1 MSTGPITAIRSPS
14 IDSIVRDDR
23 EALIARWR
31 ERVLDDVR
39 IPSAQSM
46 PPAAWLDD
54 VPVLLDVILRAL
66 ELATDDVDAL
76 MRETWLREAAH
87 AHAQSRISH
96 GYAVDEALRE
106 LSHLRLAIF
115 DRLIERGETTELR
128 ALTIVEHVLAEAIA
142 TAATE
147 MERLTRDGD
156 RDAHDR
162 RIGIVSHDLRNPLH
176 AMRSGAELLLAHG
189 VLGKPERA
197 IAERIRRSAQT
208 MAQLIGDLLDDAR
221 VAVGMTIPIVARPM
235 DLAPCLGGAVDEIR
249 ASAPGR
255 AIELRTEGDLRGEW
269 DGARLA
275 QAIGN
280 LLSNALRHGD
290 ARQPVRVTARG
301 EPTEVYVE
309 VWNAGP
315 PIPAEELARALRGQ
329 ASAHGLGLSIAR
341 EIARAHGSELRID
354 SDATRGTS
362 VCFRLPRDAV

>member
-1 MSTGPITAIRSPS
+1 MSSIPVTAIRAPS
-14 IDSIVRDDR
+14 IDSILRDDR
-23 EALIARWR
+23 DALIARWR
-31 ERVLDDVR
+31 ERVLDDPR
-39 IPSAQSM
+39 IPSAHTM

-54 VPVLLDVILRAL
+54 VPVLLDVIVRAL
-66 ELATDDVDAL
+66 ELASDDVDAL

-96 GYAVDEALRE
+96 GYAVDETLRE

-189 VLGKPERA
+189 VLGTHERA

-221 VAVGMTIPIVARPM
+221 VAVGMTIPITARSM
-235 DLAPCLGGAVDEIR
+235 DLGACLSGVVDELR

-255 AIELRTEGDLRGEW
+255 TIELRTAGDLRGAW

-280 LLSNALRHGD
+280 LISNALRHGD
-290 ARQPVRVTARG
+290 ALQPVRVIARG
-301 EPTEVYVE
+301 EPHEVHLE

-315 PIPAEELARALRGQ
+315 PMPADELTRALRGQ
-329 ASAHGLGLSIAR
+329 ASPHGLGLSIAR
-341 EIARAHGSELRID
+341 EIVRAHGSELRIE

-362 VCFRLPRDAV
+362 VWCRLPRADD